1 MLGIERVCAGS
12 LRNENIVV
20 DDEGREKVRRVEMC
34 MYCVTSS
41 RKFEHTHAGHS
52 GVTNYPYAI
61 PRKQESDHPSRPTLI
76 VQSDYHTFYSSF
88 DPLSSSFCPHTS
100 SSTCS
105 FPPVNFNKIP
115 HTGVNKG
122 TNIETLFLYAPY
134 ASGYFDMEILSVKKV
149 EDTKRA
155 QSASDG
161 ASGARSC
168 RASLKVVTS
177 GCTRGPVGED
187 STGNRVITPYS
198 SWSFAVNISPSP
210 T

>member
-1 MLGIERVCAGS
+1 MQNSKKTRTRS
-12 LRNENIVV
+12 
-20 DDEGREKVRRVEMC
+20 
-34 MYCVTSS
+34 
-41 RKFEHTHAGHS
+41 
-52 GVTNYPYAI
+52 
-61 PRKQESDHPSRPTLI
+61 PSQPTLI
-76 VQSDYHTFYSSF
+76 VQSDYHMFYSSF

-115 HTGVNKG
+115 HTGVSKG

-134 ASGYFDMEILSVKKV
+134 ASGYFDMEMLSVKIV

-177 GCTRGPVGED
+177 GCIRGPVGED

-198 SWSFAVNISPSP
+198 LRCGQHQPKSHAVKADTNVPRTSVHTKNSDASTKPKVP
-210 T
+210 